1 MPTPVQFFHAYAI
14 KDQWINF
21 SLYFTNF
28 MYKTKNKSFRNKV
41 CKFITNKYRLQG
53 NDNPIGGK
61 QKNNIWLAHGDY
73 TKTAFIEVD
82 KSDFIKFYDYKN
94 SKLAAPFNQVE
105 QLGFRV
111 EKVDSQTGNINF
123 QGNYKR
129 SENLDSNSG
138 SNRTNQER
146 NASNS
151 NVWNDG
157 NSYYF
162 LKGTNDNDIFKYLV
176 ESNII

>member
-1 MPTPVQFFHAYAI
+1 MAVPQFFHAYAI

-73 TKTAFIEVD
+73 TKTAFIEVN
-82 KSDFIKFYDYKN
+82 KNDFIKFYDYKN
-94 SKLAAPFNQVE
+94 PNLQSPFNDVE
-105 QLGFRV
+105 QLGFRL
-111 EKVDSQTGNINF
+111 EKTEF
-123 QGNYKR
+123 QGNYMR
-129 SENLDSNSG
+129 AENHDSNSAT
-138 SNRTNQER
+138 NRTNQER
-146 NASNS
+146 DPLDSNK
-151 NVWNDG
+151 WNDG
-157 NSYYF
+157 KSHYF